1 MISRF
6 ELFCGAINSISR
18 CIMKIERVEMAKLG
32 LKGPHATCL
41 LAMAR
46 HPEGITAAQLCETC
60 EKDKAAISRTIAEL
74 EQTGMVIRTDPD
86 GKRYRSVLRLTEKG
100 SQVAQKVN
108 DLVYQAVKQASDG
121 YSAQE
126 RQTFV
131 NVLGMIAGNLQN
143 LCRESLTEN
152 SQNPEERSVCK

>member
-46 HPEGITAAQLCETC
+46 YPEGITAVQLCDIC
-60 EKDKAAISRTIAEL
+60 EKDKAAISRTIGEL
-74 EQTGMVIRTDPD
+74 EQAEMLTRTDPD
-86 GKRYRSVLRLTEKG
+86 GKRYRSVLQLTEKG
-100 SQVAQKVN
+100 SQAAQKVY
-108 DLVYQAVKQASDG
+108 DLVYHAVRQIGDG
-121 YSAQE
+121 YSAEE
-126 RQTFV
+126 RQIFV
-131 NVLGMIAGNLQN
+131 NVLGMIAENLQD
-143 LCRESLTEN
+143 LCQNGLEVTE
-152 SQNPEERSVCK
+152 EA